1 MRGGCL
7 SECPGHLIHTWGQA
21 SSAGQR
27 NNGLRSRAKL
37 SEYIA
42 KFVGCAAY
50 GVAQTVLPSQ
60 THSQEIVVVGI
71 QGLPQM
77 EKSL

>member
-1 MRGGCL
+1 M
-7 SECPGHLIHTWGQA
+7 S
-21 SSAGQR
+21 
-27 NNGLRSRAKL
+27 NGLRSRAKL

-50 GVAQTVLPSQ
+50 GVAQTGLPGQ

-71 QGLPQM
+71 QGLPKK